1 MRFHAGFS
9 FPIRRLLPFIGF
21 LFVGLLAFFGI
32 DKITAHAAVVSSN
45 PNGYSVNA
53 FRPLYFNETNGTCRR
68 SDSSSCSDNSNIYN
82 ATGCNNYTTGGVTY
96 CMFRNNNSTGYFSLA
111 SMTCDNNNN
120 CYVYANNPYGTNTTY
135 RPHSKL
141 VWTWKQ
147 ANINFCSSGN
157 LDLYFNWLVTSNNTI
172 LTNANRCAF
181 DLNTLTG
188 STGVCSLSV
197 GVNGNSYAAVSL
209 GDGKY
214 KVNIP
219 KPTTDLTF
227 TIPDIQ
233 PFLKETAGE
242 GGTYSDKMWNYGIAI
257 TGYECNSSSSN
268 TDSNAIINNQN
279 QNTQTIIN
287 NDNNNTNS
295 INSSI
300 HAVGDQVAESASQIV
315 DSIDNL
321 HDSILDDSFTD
332 NSQLDGLDSNFNDFG
347 IDDLALLPL
356 QLLKN
361 IYNAGGFED
370 DRFSNLSKGSNLTN
384 DNGSGGGESFGCS
397 PLSLPISI
405 GIANANADIPCG
417 DEFWNSFPSSA
428 VSLYHML
435 VFGLSGWFII
445 KKLIKLVENSLDPDD
460 KSEMVHH
467 L

>member
-1 MRFHAGFS
+1 MRFHIGFS
-9 FPIRRLLPFIGF
+9 KRVNIKTIIQFLGF
-21 LFVGLLAFFGI
+21 VFVALCAFFGI

-53 FRPLYFNETNGTCRR
+53 FRPLYYNETNGTCSR
-68 SDSSSCSDNSNIYN
+68 SNSTGCSNNNNIYN

-120 CYVYANNPYGTNTTY
+120 CFVYANNTYGSNTTY

-147 ANINFCSSGN
+147 ANINYCSSGN

-181 DLNTLTG
+181 DLNTVSG
-188 STGVCSLSV
+188 STGFCSLSV

-279 QNTQTIIN
+279 QNTQTIIT
-287 NDNNNTNS
+287 NDNNNTNT

-315 DSIDNL
+315 ES
-321 HDSILDDSFTD
+321 
-332 NSQLDGLDSNFNDFG
+332 
-347 IDDLALLPL
+347 IDDL
-356 QLLKN
+356 KEN
-361 IYNAGGFED
+361 I
-370 DRFSNLSKGSNLTN
+370 N
-384 DNGSGGGESFGCS
+384 DSDTSEAGSGAGVAFGEQEFDGHGVSGIVTAPLRMYSHILNSNNRCDSLDFNINMGNGDKAVRIPGGCI
-397 PLSLPISI
+397 LWD
-405 GIANANADIPCG
+405 NV
-417 DEFWNSFPSSA
+417 PSE
-428 VSLYHML
+428 LEL
-435 VFGLSGWFII
+435 LFQTIVFGFLGYFVLKDIVKTI
-445 KKLIKLVENSLDPDD
+445 HEVLDPNDLND
-460 KSEMVHH
+460 YVID